1 MSKLTVR
8 ERRLLVAAKIAL
20 SAYRGI
26 FGSSF
31 WNNRDRW
38 AFARLEKEIKRM
50 ERSNP

>member
-20 SAYRGI
+20 LAYRGI

-31 WNNRDRW
+31 WNTRDRW
-38 AFARLEKEIKRM
+38 AFARLEHEIERM